1 MGYFPSFADFD
12 YSSYFYLQI
21 RHNAFW
27 YLAHDQIKKGFSWQF
42 QRNRL
47 INLEVGKLRKA
58 YQSRTIKIGRP
69 KAKRIEGIKKP
80 KAKRVR
86 DKKGEDKKGEDKK
99 REDKKGE
106 DKKREGKKRE
116 DKKGEDKKR
125 EGKKRE
131 GKKGED
137 KKRDGKKREGKK
149 GEDKKRERSV
159 VWRTQVRKIKTVA
172 KRKRDLAKKAK
183 KRAQKKDAK
192 K

>member
-99 REDKKGE
+99 REGKKG
-106 DKKREGKKRE
+106 E

-159 VWRTQVRKIKTVA
+159 VWRTQVRKIKTIA